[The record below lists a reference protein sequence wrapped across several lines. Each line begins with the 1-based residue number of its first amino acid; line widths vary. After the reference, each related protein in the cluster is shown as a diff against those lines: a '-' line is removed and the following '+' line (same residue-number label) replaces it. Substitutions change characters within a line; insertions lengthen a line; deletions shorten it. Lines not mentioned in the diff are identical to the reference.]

1 MFFIRTLWGGL
12 SDTQASMKL
21 SPDQQPRSKNISGFR
36 IRQAR
41 MEFSP
46 RLTQDQLSGRL
57 AADGIQLDRVAIT
70 KIETGARCVMD
81 FELRGISRALKKD
94 VNWLL
99 GMPASTNTAPLKKKG
114 RSSP

>member
-1 MFFIRTLWGGL
+1 MFSIRTLTGTSYVTEIAMTFS
-12 SDTQASMKL
+12 SDQA
-21 SPDQQPRSKNISGFR
+21 PRDKNISGSR

-70 KIETGARCVMD
+70 KIETGTRCVMD
-81 FELRGISRALKKD
+81 FELRGIARSLKVD
-94 VNWLL
+94 VGWLL
-99 GMPASTNTAPLKKKG
+99 GMPGSTDPAIKKKG
-114 RSSP
+114 KAQS

>member
-1 MFFIRTLWGGL
+1 MFSIRTLKGAL
-12 SDTQASMKL
+12 SDNENAMTL
-21 SPDQQPRSKNISGFR
+21 SSDQPPRSKNISGSR

-70 KIETGARCVMD
+70 KIETGTRSVMD
-81 FELRGISRALKKD
+81 FELRGIARTLKVD
-94 VNWLL
+94 VDWLL
-99 GMPASTNTAPLKKKG
+99 GMSGSTDPSIKKKG
-114 RSSP
+114 KASP